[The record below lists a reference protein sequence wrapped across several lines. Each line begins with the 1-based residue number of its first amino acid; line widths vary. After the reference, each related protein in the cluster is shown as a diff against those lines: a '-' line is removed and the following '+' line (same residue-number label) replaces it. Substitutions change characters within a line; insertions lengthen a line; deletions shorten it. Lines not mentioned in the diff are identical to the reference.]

1 MQQIKAEDN
10 SKLAVK
16 VINLSKAY
24 QVIHSPW
31 GRFKYYVFGRE
42 CGEKFYALR
51 DVNFSVNKG
60 ETFGIIGTN
69 GSGKSTLLQII
80 AGIIPAT
87 GGEVQTCGK
96 VSALLELGSGFNPE
110 STGYENIFLNAAIL
124 GVAKSEIEKKCKDII
139 AFADIGDFIHEPVKT
154 YSSGMFIRL
163 AFAVA
168 INVEADVIIIDEAL
182 AVGDIF
188 FRQKCYAKLN
198 ELKKQGKT
206 IILVSHGMNEVEQ
219 FCDRALLL
227 SHGKQIMLG
236 DSSNVVQEY
245 YMLNQGETES
255 TLHEEEG
262 VPSEEPAT
270 WEVRESSFFRERWL
284 PRDAAFFDLSKS
296 MEHSNGMAH
305 YTKIGLFDERGFS
318 KRLFKQGENAYFYVE
333 LQADKDIHAVP
344 INGVVLINQRS
355 IIVHGKNAFQTNCK
369 LPRIV
374 KKGQIIKNCYK
385 IKLDLEEGEYTFEV
399 GFSCLPEK
407 VYANREKIP
416 HQELNEQ
423 ILIVAS
429 RRAVGAFAIQGKM
442 ESSPSALKFYGLVD
456 LQDECETKQEGPDPT
471 CTA

>member
-1 MQQIKAEDN
+1 MQQIRAEDN

-16 VINLSKAY
+16 VANLSKAY

-51 DVNFSVNKG
+51 DVNFTVNKG

-80 AGIIPAT
+80 SGIIPAT
-87 GGEVQTCGK
+87 DGQVQVSGK

-124 GVAKSEIEKKCKDII
+124 GVAKSEIEKKCQDII

-236 DSSNVVQEY
+236 DSNNVVQEY
-245 YMLNQGETES
+245 YMLNQEENES
-255 TLHEEEG
+255 TPHEEEDF
-262 VPSEEPAT
+262 PSEEPAV
-270 WEVRESSFFRERWL
+270 EVTYDASFFQEHWRPL
-284 PRDAAFFDLSKS
+284 DATFFDLSKS

-305 YTKIGLFDERGFS
+305 YTKVGLFDERGFA

-333 LQADKDIHAVP
+333 LQADKDIPAVP
-344 INGVVLINQRS
+344 INGVVLVNQRS
-355 IIVHGKNAFQTNCK
+355 IIVHGKNTFQTDCK
-369 LPRIV
+369 LPRMV

-407 VYANREKIP
+407 AYSNREKIP
-416 HQELNEQ
+416 HEELNEQ
-423 ILIVAS
+423 LLTIAS
-429 RRAVGAFAIQGKM
+429 RRAVGAFAIQGK
-442 ESSPSALKFYGLVD
+442 EKPSPSALKFYGLVD
-456 LQDECETKQEGPDPT
+456 LPDECETKQE
-471 CTA
+471 

>member
-1 MQQIKAEDN
+1 MEQIN
-10 SKLAVK
+10 NCAVK
-16 VINLSKAY
+16 VTGLSKAY

-42 CGEKFYALR
+42 CGEKFYALH
-51 DVNFSVNKG
+51 DVNFTVNKG

-80 AGIIPAT
+80 SGIIPASQ
-87 GGEVQTCGK
+87 GSVEVDGK

-124 GVAKSEIEKKCKDII
+124 GVAKSDIEKKCKDII
-139 AFADIGDFIHEPVKT
+139 EFADIGDFIHEPVKT

-236 DSSNVVQEY
+236 DSGNVVQEY
-245 YMLNQGETES
+245 YMLNQQKSEIEPTVS
-255 TLHEEEG
+255 AAITAEG
-262 VPSEEPAT
+262 ASLQNSDGTFYSEQWYPK
-270 WEVRESSFFRERWL
+270 
-284 PRDAAFFDLSKS
+284 DQMYFDLSKS
-296 MEHSNGMAH
+296 VEHSNGMAH
-305 YTKIGLFDERGFS
+305 YLKIGLFDENGCSR
-318 KRLFKQGENAYFYVE
+318 RLFKQGETAYFYTE
-333 LQADKDIHAVP
+333 LLADKDVPAVP
-344 INGVVLINQRS
+344 INGIVIVNQKN
-355 IIVHGKNAFQTNCK
+355 IIVHGKNSFQTDCR
-369 LPRIV
+369 LPACVQKGSTVKSCVRIR
-374 KKGQIIKNCYK
+374 
-385 IKLDLEEGEYTFEV
+385 LDLEEGEYTFEA
-399 GFSCLPEK
+399 GFSCLPGST
-407 VYANREKIP
+407 YARRGDIP
-416 HQELNEQ
+416 HAELDKQ
-423 ILIVAS
+423 VLTIAA
-429 RRAVGAFAIQGKM
+429 RRNVGAFAIQGKK
-442 ESSPSALKFYGLVD
+442 EKTPSALKFYGLVD
-456 LQDECETKQEGPDPT
+456 LQDEFDTKVL
-471 CTA
+471 

>member
-1 MQQIKAEDN
+1 MEQINKC
-10 SKLAVK
+10 AVK
-16 VINLSKAY
+16 VANLSKAY

-42 CGEKFYALR
+42 CGEKFYALH
-51 DVNFSVNKG
+51 DVNFTVNKG

-80 AGIIPAT
+80 SGIIPALE
-87 GGEVQTCGK
+87 GSVEVDGK

-124 GVAKSEIEKKCKDII
+124 GVAKSDIEKKCKDII
-139 AFADIGDFIHEPVKT
+139 EFADIGDFIHEPVKT

-236 DSSNVVQEY
+236 DSGNVVQEY
-245 YMLNQGETES
+245 YMLNQQASEIVPTVPAELTAEETKPQRFDG
-255 TLHEEEG
+255 TFY
-262 VPSEEPAT
+262 SEQWYPK
-270 WEVRESSFFRERWL
+270 
-284 PRDAAFFDLSKS
+284 DQMYFDLSKS
-296 MEHSNGMAH
+296 VEHSSGMAH
-305 YTKIGLFDERGFS
+305 YLKIGLFDENGVSR
-318 KRLFKQGENAYFYVE
+318 RLFKQGETAYFYVE
-333 LQADKDIHAVP
+333 LLADQDIPAVP
-344 INGVVLINQRS
+344 INGVVLVNQKN
-355 IIVHGKNAFQTNCK
+355 IIVHGKNSFQTDCQ
-369 LPRIV
+369 LPSSVRQ
-374 KKGQIIKNCYK
+374 GSIIKNCLK
-385 IKLDLEEGEYTFEV
+385 IRLDLEEGEYTFEA
-399 GFSCLPEK
+399 GFSCLPNS
-407 VYANREKIP
+407 VYAKRGEMP
-416 HQELNEQ
+416 HAELDKQ
-423 ILIVAS
+423 LLTIAA
-429 RRAVGAFAIQGKM
+429 RRNVGALAIQGKK
-442 ESSPSALKFYGLVD
+442 EKTPSTLKFYGLVD
-456 LQDECETKQEGPDPT
+456 LQDEFETKVQ
-471 CTA
+471 